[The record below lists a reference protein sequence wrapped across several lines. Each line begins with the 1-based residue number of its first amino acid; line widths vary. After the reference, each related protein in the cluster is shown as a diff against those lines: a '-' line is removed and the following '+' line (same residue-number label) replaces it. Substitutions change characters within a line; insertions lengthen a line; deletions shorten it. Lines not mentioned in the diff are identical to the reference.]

1 MFILMASDNFDKEI
15 DVQEDA
21 SYGVGGFFV
30 EIIKIF
36 FLALIIIIP
45 IRVFVFQPFFVQG
58 ASMEPS
64 FDDGEYLIVNEIGYK
79 KTEIGIEDMKIA
91 TLSPFRKLERGDVI
105 VFRYPKDPR
114 QFYIKRVIGLP
125 EETIEIKN
133 GKVFID
139 NDRWLGGRILD
150 ESDYLDESVITQT
163 HEGGSDF
170 VKTIGKDEYFV
181 MGDNR
186 PNSSDSRV
194 WGAIRN
200 TDVIGKVLIRA
211 WPLNKMHLYLQSEDY
226 SK

>member
-1 MFILMASDNFDKEI
+1 MASDNFDRDI
-15 DVQEDA
+15 DIQEDV

-91 TLSPFRKLERGDVI
+91 TLNPFRKLERGDVI

-125 EETIEIKN
+125 EETIEIKD
-133 GKVFID
+133 GEVLIY
-139 NDRWLGGRILD
+139 NDQWLGGKILD
-150 ESDYLDESVITQT
+150 ESDYLDENVATQT
-163 HEGGSDF
+163 HEEGVDF
-170 VKTIGKDEYFV
+170 IKTIDKDEYFV

-194 WGAIRN
+194 WGTIQD

-211 WPLNKMHLYLQSEDY
+211 WPLSRMHLYLQSEDY
-226 SK
+226 SI